1 MPRQAAVPRDP
12 FRPVLPGWE
21 RRISRW
27 LIPGYL
33 LGAGLPLLA
42 MLLVRLREPPG
53 PRSVAWV
60 KSVGIFDM
68 MAMAL
73 AVFDASAVFT
83 VSLACLIVTL
93 MKARPRRADPM
104 PLPAD

>member
-1 MPRQAAVPRDP
+1 MNRDP

-21 RRISRW
+21 QRISGW
-27 LIPGYL
+27 LIPGYVA
-33 LGAGLPLLA
+33 GSGLPLLA
-42 MLLVRLREPPG
+42 MLAMHLRQPPG
-53 PRSVAWV
+53 PPGVAWI
-60 KSVGIFDM
+60 KSTGVFDA

-83 VSLACLIVTL
+83 VALACLIVTL
-93 MKARPRRADPM
+93 MKARPRHADPM

>member
-1 MPRQAAVPRDP
+1 MPARPARDP
-12 FRPVLPGWE
+12 FRPVRPGWE
-21 RRISRW
+21 ARISRW

-33 LGAGLPLLA
+33 LGSGLPLAAALI
-42 MLLVRLREPPG
+42 VHLRRPPG
-53 PRSVAWV
+53 PTPVEWIKHTGV
-60 KSVGIFDM
+60 FDA

-83 VSLACLIVTL
+83 VALGCLIVTL
-93 MKARPRRADPM
+93 MKARPRHADPM